1 MKPDYLSQGEA
12 ARLFPV
18 LATTSKE
25 GRTTAVVLSCL
36 TSIHE
41 FGQSLLKSV
50 NLRVGK
56 TSSVEAFTEIVFAG
70 DKTASKDRPDGLL
83 IVRTGKREWRA
94 LIETKVGS
102 NLLDDD
108 QVDRYR
114 NLAKLHGVDCVITIS
129 NQFTSRPEN
138 HPLQS
143 VRKSRSKIPVYHW
156 SWMFILTTADLL
168 ISNNEI
174 EDPDQLYLL
183 NELKRFL
190 THEST
195 GIKGFDRMP
204 PEWTE
209 LNKLVSA
216 SEAIPAKSEA
226 ALAELEA
233 WHQETRD
240 LSLILTRKTEA
251 LVREKLPRKHLDDPS
266 LRLKE
271 EFASLR
277 ETKRLCAAL
286 NVPDAASPVENY
298 ANLMTRTI
306 SVEMFLRAPEDR
318 KSTKARVNW
327 LLRQLKTVNTPDIHI
342 RLMWPGSSEA
352 TLYPLEEL
360 REDAAISETGK
371 EGLQVLG
378 FHILLSRRIG
388 AKFTQQT
395 NFIALLEQIVPE
407 FYQEVGQNLV
417 AWRKSAP
424 KIKPKRDGSTDV
436 SVDALEEEA
445 EEMALDS

>member
-1 MKPDYLSQGEA
+1 MRPEYLSQGEA

-41 FGQSLLKSV
+41 FGQNLLKSLDV
-50 NLRVGK
+50 RVGR
-56 TSSVEAFTEIVFAG
+56 TSTIDAFTEIVFAG

-83 IVRTGKREWRA
+83 IVQTGKREWRA
-94 LIETKVGS
+94 LVETKVGS

-108 QVDRYR
+108 QVERYR

-129 NQFTSRPEN
+129 NQFTSKPEN

-143 VRKSRSKIPVYHW
+143 VRKSRSCIPVYHW

-168 ISNNEI
+168 ISNDEVS
-174 EDPDQLYLL
+174 DPDQLYLL

-204 PEWTE
+204 QEWTE

-216 SEAIPAKSEA
+216 SEGIPAKSESA
-226 ALAELEA
+226 QVVLEA

-240 LSLILTRKTEA
+240 LSLILSRQTQT
-251 LVREKLPRKHLDDPS
+251 LVREKLPRKHMDDPN
-266 LRLKE
+266 LRMKE
-271 EFASLR
+271 EFACLR
-277 ETKRLCAAL
+277 ETKRLGTTL
-286 NVPDAASPVENY
+286 IIPDAASPVEVY
-298 ANLMTRTI
+298 ANLMTRSI
-306 SVEMFLRAPEDR
+306 SVEMFLRAPEDK

-327 LLRQLKTVNTPDIHI
+327 LLRQLKSVETPDIHI

-360 REDAAISETGK
+360 REDATIAETGK
-371 EGLQVLG
+371 EGMQVLG
-378 FHILLSRRIG
+378 FHVLLSRRIG

-395 NFIALLEQIVPE
+395 NFISSLEEIVPE
-407 FYQEVGQNLV
+407 FYKDIGQNLV
-417 AWRKSAP
+417 AWRKAAP
-424 KIKPKRDGSTDV
+424 KIKSKRDGALDV

-445 EEMALDS
+445 EEMALEG